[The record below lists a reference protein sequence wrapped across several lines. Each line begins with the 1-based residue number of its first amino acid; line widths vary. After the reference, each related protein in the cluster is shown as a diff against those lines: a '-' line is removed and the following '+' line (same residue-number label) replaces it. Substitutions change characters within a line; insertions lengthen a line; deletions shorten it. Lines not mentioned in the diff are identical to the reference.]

1 MTLKWNAN
9 ATSSD
14 LHGMLRALAGEYGL
28 EECTA
33 NANVIFEEAPQK
45 DALIVTRRA
54 EETFVIQYGR
64 KDLVGRGIARVL
76 AGQEGSEVIPFTA
89 FGVLL
94 DCTRGNVYTVEAF
107 KRYVRRL
114 SLLGYNQ
121 IYLYVKDAYEL
132 PDEPYFGYMRGAYT
146 KEEIR
151 AMDEYAQL
159 FHIEMRASIQTLGH
173 VEPSLRWPA
182 YAEISDTPD
191 VMMVGHEKT
200 YELIRKMLTFWSEAL
215 SSRRIHLGMDET
227 QSLGR
232 GRYLTEH
239 GYENPFDLYT
249 RHLQKVCSICTEL
262 GLEPMIWHDMLFH
275 YGLEQVDGHSVIPQK
290 VREAV
295 PSGVQISY
303 WDYYT
308 RAKEDDSLAVKT
320 YEDGLKFCREFN
332 GCEPVMASGI
342 WTWVRTWTD
351 YEQSFATIRPCIKGC
366 KRAAVKEII
375 FTLWGDDGGYC
386 DFDSAFAGL
395 AWTAD
400 YCFNDEQEN
409 GDRTARL
416 FEAVFGTSYT
426 LQLICG
432 NLTYTYKD
440 KDEKAIKI
448 LPGPILWDD
457 PLMAMVFHQFPAYK
471 RGLLETLLT
480 GYKNILSTLEEHRCD
495 QNAGHLNYAWNV
507 ANVLIQKLELRQRLL
522 IAYAKRDYN
531 TLELINERYIPDV
544 LDAIDGLLEAFR
556 VQWKRNF
563 KSFGMELMQI
573 RLGGLSERYR
583 ELGRTLDELVHG
595 QIDSIGELEVMIK
608 PGCFIPHQYYR
619 VATSGFFI

>member
-1 MTLKWNAN
+1 
-9 ATSSD
+9 
-14 LHGMLRALAGEYGL
+14 MLQALAGEYDL
-28 EECTA
+28 KECME
-33 NANVIFEEAPQK
+33 NANLIFEETPQQ
-45 DALIVTRRA
+45 DLLQVTRRT
-54 EETFVIQYGR
+54 EETFVIRYGR
-64 KDLVGRGIARVL
+64 KDLVGRGIAMAL
-76 AGQEGSEVIPFTA
+76 ANQECSEVIPFTA

-107 KRYVRRL
+107 QRYVRRL

-132 PDEPYFGYMRGAYT
+132 EDEPYFGYMRGAYS
-146 KEEIR
+146 KAEIR
-151 AMDEYAQL
+151 AMDEYAKL
-159 FHIEMRASIQTLGH
+159 FHIEMRGAIQTLGH

-191 VMMVGHEKT
+191 VMMVDHEKT
-200 YELIRKMLTFWSEAL
+200 YALIGKMLKFWSEAL
-215 SSRRIHLGMDET
+215 SSRKIHLGMDET

-232 GRYLTEH
+232 GRYLTLH

-249 RHLQKVCSICTEL
+249 RHLDKVCSMCSGM
-262 GLEPMIWHDMLFH
+262 GLEPIIWHDMLFH
-275 YGLEQVDGHSVIPQK
+275 YGLEKKDDKFAVAEKSRKVVPAGTQLAYWNYYSRNAVD
-290 VREAV
+290 
-295 PSGVQISY
+295 
-303 WDYYT
+303 
-308 RAKEDDSLAVKT
+308 
-320 YEDGLKFCREFN
+320 YENALNLCRDFN
-332 GCEPVMASGI
+332 GSAPIMASGI

-351 YEQSFATIRPCIKGC
+351 FEQSFATIRPCLEAC
-366 KRAAVKEII
+366 KKSSIKEII
-375 FTLWGDDGGYC
+375 FTLWGDDGAYC

-395 AWTAD
+395 AWAAD
-400 YCFNDEQEN
+400 VSFNGTEN

-440 KDEKAIKI
+440 KDEKPVKI
-448 LPGPILWDD
+448 LPGPVLWDD
-457 PLMAMVFHQFPAYK
+457 PLMAIVFNQFPAYK

-480 GYKNILSTLEEHRCD
+480 GYKNILSTLEEHRFD

-531 TLELINERYIPDV
+531 TLELINERYIPEV

-608 PGCFIPHQYYR
+608 PGPFIPHQYYR
-619 VATSGFFI
+619 VATGGFFI

>member
-1 MTLKWNAN
+1 M
-9 ATSSD
+9 
-14 LHGMLRALAGEYGL
+14 
-28 EECTA
+28 
-33 NANVIFEEAPQK
+33 
-45 DALIVTRRA
+45 
-54 EETFVIQYGR
+54 
-64 KDLVGRGIARVL
+64 
-76 AGQEGSEVIPFTA
+76 
-89 FGVLL
+89 
-94 DCTRGNVYTVEAF
+94 
-107 KRYVRRL
+107 
-114 SLLGYNQ
+114 
-121 IYLYVKDAYEL
+121 
-132 PDEPYFGYMRGAYT
+132 
-146 KEEIR
+146 
-151 AMDEYAQL
+151 
-159 FHIEMRASIQTLGH
+159 
-173 VEPSLRWPA
+173 
-182 YAEISDTPD
+182 
-191 VMMVGHEKT
+191 
-200 YELIRKMLTFWSEAL
+200 
-215 SSRRIHLGMDET
+215 
-227 QSLGR
+227 
-232 GRYLTEH
+232 
-239 GYENPFDLYT
+239 
-249 RHLQKVCSICTEL
+249 
-262 GLEPMIWHDMLFH
+262 
-275 YGLEQVDGHSVIPQK
+275 
-290 VREAV
+290 
-295 PSGVQISY
+295 
-303 WDYYT
+303 
-308 RAKEDDSLAVKT
+308 
-320 YEDGLKFCREFN
+320 
-332 GCEPVMASGI
+332 
-342 WTWVRTWTD
+342 
-351 YEQSFATIRPCIKGC
+351 
-366 KRAAVKEII
+366 AAVKEII
-375 FTLWGDDGGYC
+375 FTLWGDDGAYC

-440 KDEKAIKI
+440 KDEKPIKI

-556 VQWKRNF
+556 GQWKRNF